1 MTGPILFQR
10 LEGAAIFV
18 AATAVYFSS
27 HLNWVLYIVL
37 LFAFDIFMLGYV
49 VNPRVGAVVYNLG
62 HSMILPALLV
72 LVYLATGN
80 GVILGLTCLWFAHI
94 GIDRAA
100 GYGLKLSSGFH
111 DTHLGR
117 VGGAERKV

>member
-72 LVYLATGN
+72 LVYLATGH

-117 VGGAERKV
+117 VGGA